1 MTSAVLSLGRNE
13 RRSGLKGHYGCPAGK
28 ETKGSSPELRGHDL
42 CRLEGRSRVQQMGPR
57 GTEPCV
63 SPSGAADSVRRTGQ
77 ARQFTPLAV
86 DWEPRSLGLP
96 PPRRARGQASP
107 LWLSSPLGRHENSCL
122 GGHPVGQ
129 VHLIPPMCISWRAK
143 AYHHRLAN
151 SETTEID
158 LTVLEVRS
166 LKPTICVSLS
176 FYEKTVIGF
185 RACSKFSKVS
195 S

>member
-63 SPSGAADSVRRTGQ
+63 SPSGAADSVRRTVQ

-86 DWEPRSLGLP
+86 DWEPRNLGLP
-96 PPRRARGQASP
+96 PTRRARGQASP

-129 VHLIPPMCISWRAK
+129 VHLILPMCISWRAK

-166 LKPTICVSLS
+166 LKPPICVSPS
-176 FYEKTVIGF
+176 FYEKTSHWI
-185 RACSKFSKVS
+185 
-195 S
+195 